1 MYEAMCI
8 EYIGGTTQLAVGWGL
23 TYREH
28 SVPVDFPDAE
38 QFMHAIEQVINKV
51 GYPEKDIEDYI
62 VAWADEIKNSK

>member
-1 MYEAMCI
+1 MKIVITI
-8 EYIGGTTQLAVGWGL
+8 EDEKY
-23 TYREH
+23 EH
-28 SVPVDFPDAE
+28 STPVNFPDAE